1 MVRIKK
7 QTPTSALSTWTFMV
21 ANDYSAAVPVPV
33 CDILLKIGGIM
44 WFCDFYLWC
53 DIFIFYDLN
62 LSLNRL
68 KINLCKVCT
77 ILIPNFNAI
86 CPHIIKLHNIYSK
99 YCISCGLECILSPS
113 GLVLDCI
120 YLILSFSCNQKP
132 IYADISYYLHKCC
145 F

>member
-1 MVRIKK
+1 
-7 QTPTSALSTWTFMV
+7 MV
-21 ANDYSAAVPVPV
+21 ADDYSAAVPVPV
-33 CDILLKIGGIM
+33 CDILLKIGAIM

-68 KINLCKVCT
+68 KINLYQVCT
-77 ILIPNFNAI
+77 MLIPNFNAI

-120 YLILSFSCNQKP
+120 YLIFGLFFTFPLAAIK
-132 IYADISYYLHKCC
+132 YL
-145 F
+145 FMQI